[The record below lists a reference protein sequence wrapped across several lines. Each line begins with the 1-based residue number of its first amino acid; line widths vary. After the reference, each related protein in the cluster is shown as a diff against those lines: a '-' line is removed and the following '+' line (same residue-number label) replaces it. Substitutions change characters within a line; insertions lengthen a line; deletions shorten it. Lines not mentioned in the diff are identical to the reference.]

1 MKKRHGQIIF
11 VSLMIL
17 LIAAAIL
24 YMKPED
30 TMISH
35 PQGETSELVFSC
47 VSPGYGEFSSN
58 LIFLNKTIITL
69 KPRKTVTLSGVLTGK
84 AFHVGNETCY
94 YDGNVTLRAYLGPK
108 TSKSAWSYT
117 GERLTKVVGLDVKI
131 TPGELRL
138 KSNERAEF
146 KIEITPQK
154 AGTYY
159 LYIVAFGDKG
169 WKSWDVIEV
178 EVG

>member
-1 MKKRHGQIIF
+1 MKKWHGQIIF

-17 LIAAAIL
+17 LIAAVIL
-24 YMKPED
+24 YMKED
-30 TMISH
+30 TLLSH
-35 PQGETSELVFSC
+35 PQAETSELVFSC
-47 VSPGYGEFSSN
+47 VPPGYGEFSSN
-58 LIFLNKTIITL
+58 LIFLDKTVITL
-69 KPRKTVTLSGVLTGK
+69 KPGKTVTLIGVLTGK

-108 TSKSAWSYT
+108 TSKSAWSYI
-117 GERLTKVVGLDVKI
+117 GEKLTKVEGLDVKI
-131 TPGELRL
+131 DPQKLCL
-138 KSNERAEF
+138 KPNERAEF

-159 LYIVAFGDKG
+159 LYIVAVGENG

-178 EVG
+178 EVS